1 MVTPLLDPAEEGGAP
16 LGEAEL
22 LRLAEALV
30 PVFAGGGAAIGSIT
44 KFWLLL
50 GADFLATTTGVAAGA
65 ATCGGGAAPDSLSG
79 FDACELATLLLNVI
93 CPLAIVP
100 GEAAVLVL
108 PDGPPLRG
116 AVVTGRSM
124 GLRPLRLAKISATL
138 RRSAAF

>member
-1 MVTPLLDPAEEGGAP
+1 MTHTLLDPAEEGGAP

-65 ATCGGGAAPDSLSG
+65 ATAHRFTFEFGAKKMKNEDNKSA
-79 FDACELATLLLNVI
+79 FATLALL
-93 CPLAIVP
+93 
-100 GEAAVLVL
+100 
-108 PDGPPLRG
+108 
-116 AVVTGRSM
+116 
-124 GLRPLRLAKISATL
+124 
-138 RRSAAF
+138 